1 MNKVLAIIFLT
12 VGNLTF
18 GQTSS
23 DRCKTKFKAGDF
35 RNAKVECISASESGD
50 IICQAYLG
58 IIYLSESDTDN
69 AKIWF
74 ERSANLGNP
83 IGQNGLG
90 YLYQNGFGG
99 LPKDEEKAN
108 ELFLKSAEQ
117 GNSDSQFWLGQ
128 NLFLSGYKE
137 EGYRWTLKASLSGSR
152 DAQFNLG
159 AMHLNGDGAKKD
171 ESIAIIWFIISATN
185 GNEKSKEVID
195 NLKSKIPNEQFQD
208 YINRAE
214 DFIKQN
220 PQVLN

>member
-1 MNKVLAIIFLT
+1 MKKLVILIFLT
-12 VGNLTF
+12 VSDLAF
-18 GQTSS
+18 GQLSS
-23 DRCKTKFKAGDF
+23 EKCKTKFKAGDF
-35 RNAKVECISASESGD
+35 TEAKVECISASENGD

-128 NLFLSGYKE
+128 NLFLSGNKE
-137 EGYRWTLKASLSGSR
+137 EGYRWTLKSQMNS
-152 DAQFNLG
+152 F
-159 AMHLNGDGAKKD
+159 
-171 ESIAIIWFIISATN
+171 
-185 GNEKSKEVID
+185 
-195 NLKSKIPNEQFQD
+195 KIT
-208 YINRAE
+208 
-214 DFIKQN
+214 
-220 PQVLN
+220 